1 MERSVDSMGRIVIPS
16 EYRKQLHINDGDL
29 INIEVSGSNIILS
42 KVDHRPSDIR
52 RVMCFHLDEM
62 QVDEIKSKYPRG
74 TIVECIEMSGDTAV
88 VPSGTRGVVSDVDDV
103 GTIQVCWENGSTFS
117 LISTKDRFK
126 IVK

>member
-1 MERSVDSMGRIVIPS
+1 
-16 EYRKQLHINDGDL
+16 
-29 INIEVSGSNIILS
+29 
-42 KVDHRPSDIR
+42 
-52 RVMCFHLDEM
+52 
-62 QVDEIKSKYPRG
+62 
-74 TIVECIEMSGDTAV
+74 MSGDTAV